1 VQPMRFAGAKHVKRR
16 PAAGEWR
23 KQALAGGEISQ
34 WVVAKYLRYDEAA
47 VKKSTPKLR
56 PRVPILTTVH
66 QIAAIR
72 PDRRCPGD
80 ASHRGSKSNRRR
92 HVADTTSA
100 G

>member
-1 VQPMRFAGAKHVKRR
+1 MRFAGAKHVKRR

-23 KQALAGGEISQ
+23 KQAITGGEISQ
-34 WVVAKYLRYDEAA
+34 WVVAKYLRYEEAA

-56 PRVPILTTVH
+56 QGVPILTIVH
-66 QIAAIR
+66 EAAAIR

-80 ASHRGSKSNRRR
+80 ASHRGYKNDRRR